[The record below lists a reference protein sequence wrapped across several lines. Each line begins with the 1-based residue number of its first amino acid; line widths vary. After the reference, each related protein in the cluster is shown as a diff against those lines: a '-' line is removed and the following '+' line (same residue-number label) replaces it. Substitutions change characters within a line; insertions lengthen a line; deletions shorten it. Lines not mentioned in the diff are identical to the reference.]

1 MNSFAVK
8 RLSLRIFALFLTLLM
23 LLPLFSCGTATV
35 GEPTS
40 SAPETT
46 AAPANPKL
54 NCTIRLK
61 QFTAPVP
68 IHTEK
73 QAGFLSD
80 STDSVAKYAG
90 GTQEISAPQPI
101 VLQWEVEGDVK
112 ENEISH
118 FSVRIWMQPDRS
130 DAKSF
135 RVQSTA
141 RSFSLEN
148 AYVGEWYYWN
158 VTAHGV
164 AGGTATSATG
174 MLMTEEQAPRN
185 LKLDGVTNVRDLGGW
200 KTEDGGRVRQGL
212 LFRGARL
219 NSGKTALITYSGITT
234 AQQKLKI
241 RTEIDLRTSDATGG
255 ITASVLGSGTK
266 YFNRPLKKENLYKD
280 EDNLAMVKQI
290 FALLADEENYP
301 IYFHCSI
308 GTDRTGMIAW
318 LVGGLLGMSED
329 DLWRDFLF
337 SNFGEIQGPRS
348 KDNMQS
354 FVTKVKKTA
363 GSSLSQQVY
372 NYLKNDLSVPASD
385 LDAVIRIMKIK
396 PGETEIPILR

>member
-1 MNSFAVK
+1 
-8 RLSLRIFALFLTLLM
+8 
-23 LLPLFSCGTATV
+23 
-35 GEPTS
+35 
-40 SAPETT
+40 
-46 AAPANPKL
+46 
-54 NCTIRLK
+54 
-61 QFTAPVP
+61 
-68 IHTEK
+68 
-73 QAGFLSD
+73 
-80 STDSVAKYAG
+80 
-90 GTQEISAPQPI
+90 
-101 VLQWEVEGDVK
+101 
-112 ENEISH
+112 
-118 FSVRIWMQPDRS
+118 MQPDRS